1 MIRDSATP
9 GTIGMLETPTP
20 RITGPERE
28 AERPDN
34 REKYGDSGISL
45 FALINAPSA
54 DLPEDLYK
62 R

>member
-1 MIRDSATP
+1 MRTTVP
-9 GTIGMLETPTP
+9 Y
-20 RITGPERE
+20 
-28 AERPDN
+28 AESGHGAGRKEKQNAPDN

-45 FALINAPSA
+45 FAIINAPSA